1 MLILTS
7 KICLMTTILTGKQSI
22 IYHVWN
28 TVTGLSRF
36 KLFANSSLL
45 SNNSFLPYA
54 VAITWLYSVYHFA
67 MCYNHSCII
76 FIHAIAVL
84 SRYRIPNFNLTTW
97 TYYTIVQHFYLDG
110 CTFHLVLLKDIWR
123 LFSFYT
129 FDSAYNLSSAYLSF
143 IYFFFICIL
152 LIRTFLIRILF
163 FICIRF
169 HAYTFYLFYTFSYF
183 VYFFHSYTFHSCTFY
198 LYTSQLFSFSHSYT
212 FQALH
217 KKALLR
223 IILICD
229 LFSAKSYIVSYFLNK
244 KLDSLWINPYPLSS
258 FCNF

>member
-7 KICLMTTILTGKQSI
+7 KIYLMTTILTGKQSI

-45 SNNSFLPYA
+45 YNNSFLPYA

-67 MCYNHSCII
+67 MCYNHSCIL

-169 HAYTFYLFYTFSYF
+169 HSYIFLSFLYFFIFCVLFSF
-183 VYFFHSYTFHSCTFY
+183 VYF
-198 LYTSQLFSFSHSYT
+198 SF
-212 FQALH
+212 A
-217 KKALLR
+217 
-223 IILICD
+223 
-229 LFSAKSYIVSYFLNK
+229 YFLFIYF
-244 KLDSLWINPYPLSS
+244 SVV
-258 FCNF
+258 